1 MNGATQ
7 AFASAR
13 STMVLAT
20 DGGVH
25 SPGEWA
31 KVTAV
36 GIMHIDETLSAR
48 DPDRYQQ
55 ALTLRAAAAQALF
68 PCFRAVKP
76 AITHTDLLDAAD
88 NARAAIEKAAAGTPW
103 AHWFTQPDVRRDIA
117 LTIFRNLSTA
127 ADLALRTE

>member
-1 MNGATQ
+1 MNGAAQ
-7 AFASAR
+7 AFANAR
-13 STMVLAT
+13 PTMVLAT

-36 GIMHIDETLSAR
+36 GIMHIDETLPAR
-48 DPDRYQQ
+48 DPGRYQQ

-68 PCFRAVKP
+68 PYFQAVTP
-76 AITHTDLLDAAD
+76 TITQTDLLDASD
-88 NARAAIEKAAAGTPW
+88 DARVAIEKAAAGTPW
-103 AHWFTQPDVRRDIA
+103 AHWFTQHDVQRDIA
-117 LTIFRNLSTA
+117 LTIFRNLATA